1 MPDRV
6 VYLLRHAK
14 SSRDDPELPDH
25 ERPLNPRGLRAAKR
39 VAEHM
44 RRSSI
49 APALILCSSARR
61 AQETAAPIQRMLGS
75 RAKIKVEDG
84 LYAASAAQLLER
96 LRRIADS
103 VPSVMVIG
111 HNPGIQELAVQLI
124 GDQETKV
131 QLGASFPTAALAAL
145 DVGALRWR
153 QLKPGSAEL
162 ETFTT
167 PRGA

>member
-1 MPDRV
+1 MPDRLA
-6 VYLLRHAK
+6 YLLRHAK

-25 ERPLNPRGLRAAKR
+25 ERPLNPRGLKAAKR

-44 RRSSI
+44 RRSGI

-61 AQETAAPIQRMLGS
+61 AQETAAPIHRMLGS

-96 LRRIADS
+96 LRRVADP

-124 GDQETKV
+124 ADQETKV
-131 QLGASFPTAALAAL
+131 RLAARFPTAALATL

-153 QLKPGSAEL
+153 QLKPGSVEL
-162 ETFTT
+162 VAFTT